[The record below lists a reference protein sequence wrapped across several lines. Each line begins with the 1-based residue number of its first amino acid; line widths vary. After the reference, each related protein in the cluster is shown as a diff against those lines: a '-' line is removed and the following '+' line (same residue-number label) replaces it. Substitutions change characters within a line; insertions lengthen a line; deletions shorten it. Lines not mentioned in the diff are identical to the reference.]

1 MRIIAHHG
9 RFTADIAEWAADRL
23 CFFIRHFI
31 AFNLARG
38 KEASSERYRCNFHVE
53 KSYYLNWV
61 IFITNFGLSS
71 RVWGVLFIGDIS
83 TSNSAGIYTR

>member
-38 KEASSERYRCNFHVE
+38 KEASSERRRCNFARR
-53 KSYYLNWV
+53 KNL
-61 IFITNFGLSS
+61 II
-71 RVWGVLFIGDIS
+71 
-83 TSNSAGIYTR
+83 

>member
-23 CFFIRHFI
+23 CFFYTLII

-38 KEASSERYRCNFHVE
+38 KEASSERRRCNFARR
-53 KSYYLNWV
+53 KNL
-61 IFITNFGLSS
+61 II
-71 RVWGVLFIGDIS
+71 
-83 TSNSAGIYTR
+83 